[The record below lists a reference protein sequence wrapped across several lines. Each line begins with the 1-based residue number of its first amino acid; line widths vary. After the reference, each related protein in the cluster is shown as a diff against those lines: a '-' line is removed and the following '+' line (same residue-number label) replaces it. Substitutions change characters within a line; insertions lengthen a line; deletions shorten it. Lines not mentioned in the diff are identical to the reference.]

1 MNNLQTFNFQNL
13 PVRTVQLNNQTYW
26 VLKDVCDVLE
36 LTTPSRVAERLEE
49 DEVSQTHIIDALGRI
64 QNTTVIT
71 ESGLYAVIL
80 RSNKANAKEFRK
92 WVTSEVLPAIRKTG
106 VYLTDEKAYDI
117 THNPQ
122 SLADLLMQAGEQLK
136 QKEIIIQ
143 EMKPKALFADAVAT
157 ANTSILIGDLAK
169 LIKQNGHN
177 IGQKRL
183 FEWLRNHGYLIKGGN
198 SKNMPTQKAM
208 ELKLFE
214 VKERTINNPDGS
226 VRITKTT
233 KVTGKGQQY
242 FINKFLGS
250 QKGGSMKK
258 ENEFN
263 TLIYVELPNLVN
275 RIMKNFCMEDIKT
288 NELIANEST
297 QKTH

>member
-1 MNNLQTFNFQNL
+1 MNNLQTFNFKNQ
-13 PVRTVQLNNQTYW
+13 PVRTVQLNNQPYFN
-26 VLKDVCDVLE
+26 LKDVCEILDLSN
-36 LTTPSRVAERLEE
+36 SRKVVERLNEKGVTTSDTLTNGGTQKMTYINESNLYKTIFQSRKEE
-49 DEVSQTHIIDALGRI
+49 AEQF
-64 QNTTVIT
+64 T
-71 ESGLYAVIL
+71 E
-80 RSNKANAKEFRK
+80 
-92 WVTSEVLPAIRKTG
+92 WVTSEVLPAIRKNG

-250 QKGGSMKK
+250 
-258 ENEFN
+258 
-263 TLIYVELPNLVN
+263 
-275 RIMKNFCMEDIKT
+275 
-288 NELIANEST
+288 
-297 QKTH
+297 

>member
-13 PVRTVQLNNQTYW
+13 PVRTVQLNNQPYW

-36 LTTPSRVAERLEE
+36 LSNPTVVANRLED
-49 DEVSQTHIIDALGRI
+49 DEVTKFNLGGLSGETNI
-64 QNTTVIT
+64 IT

-80 RSNKANAKEFRK
+80 RSDKPNAKEFRK

-122 SLADLLMQAGEQLK
+122 SLADLLLQAGEQLK
-136 QKEIIIQ
+136 QKELIIQ

-157 ANTSILIGDLAK
+157 ADTSILIGDLAK
-169 LIKQNGHN
+169 LIKQNGHD

-183 FEWLRNHGYLIKGGN
+183 FEWLRNHDYLIKGGN
-198 SKNMPTQKAM
+198 SKNMPTQKSM

-242 FINKFLGS
+242 FINKFLG
-250 QKGGSMKK
+250 
-258 ENEFN
+258 
-263 TLIYVELPNLVN
+263 
-275 RIMKNFCMEDIKT
+275 C
-288 NELIANEST
+288 
-297 QKTH
+297 

>member
-1 MNNLQTFNFQNL
+1 MNYLQTFSFNNQ
-13 PVRTVQLNNQTYW
+13 PVRTVQLNNQPYFN
-26 VLKDVCDVLE
+26 LKDVCEVLDIKNHKDVVSRLDPKGVDTTDT
-36 LTTPSRVAERLEE
+36 LTNGGMQKMTYINESNLYKTIFQSRKEDAE
-49 DEVSQTHIIDALGRI
+49 QF
-64 QNTTVIT
+64 T
-71 ESGLYAVIL
+71 E
-80 RSNKANAKEFRK
+80 
-92 WVTSEVLPAIRKTG
+92 WVTSEVLPAIRKNG
-106 VYLTDEKAYDI
+106 AYLTDEKAYDI

-122 SLADLLMQAGEQLK
+122 SLADLLLQAGEQLK

-157 ANTSILIGDLAK
+157 ADTSILIGDLAK
-169 LIKQNGHN
+169 LIKQNGHD

-183 FEWLRNHGYLIKGGN
+183 FEWLRNHDYLIKGGN
-198 SKNMPTQKAM
+198 SKNMPTQKSM

-250 QKGGSMKK
+250 
-258 ENEFN
+258 
-263 TLIYVELPNLVN
+263 
-275 RIMKNFCMEDIKT
+275 
-288 NELIANEST
+288 
-297 QKTH
+297 

>member
-1 MNNLQTFNFQNL
+1 MNVLQTFSFNNQ
-13 PVRTVQLNNQTYW
+13 PVRTVQLNNQPYFN
-26 VLKDVCDVLE
+26 LKDVCEVLDIKNHKDVVSRLNPKGVDTTDT
-36 LTTPSRVAERLEE
+36 LTNGGMQKMTYINESNLYKTIFQSRKEEAE
-49 DEVSQTHIIDALGRI
+49 QF
-64 QNTTVIT
+64 T
-71 ESGLYAVIL
+71 E
-80 RSNKANAKEFRK
+80 

-106 VYLTDEKAYDI
+106 AYLTDEKAYDI

-143 EMKPKALFADAVAT
+143 EMRPKALFADAVAT
-157 ANTSILIGDLAK
+157 ADTSILIGDLAK
-169 LIKQNGHN
+169 LIKQNGHD

-183 FEWLRNHGYLIKGGN
+183 FEWLRNHDYLIKSGN
-198 SKNMPTQKAM
+198 SKNMPTQKSM

-233 KVTGKGQQY
+233 KVTGHGQQY

-250 QKGGSMKK
+250 
-258 ENEFN
+258 
-263 TLIYVELPNLVN
+263 
-275 RIMKNFCMEDIKT
+275 
-288 NELIANEST
+288 
-297 QKTH
+297 

>member
-1 MNNLQTFNFQNL
+1 MNNLQIFSFNNQ
-13 PVRTVQLNNQTYW
+13 PVRTVQLNNQPYW
-26 VLKDVCDVLE
+26 VLKDVCAVLGISN
-36 LTTPSRVAERLEE
+36 SRMTAERLED
-49 DEVSQTHIIDALGRI
+49 DEVSQTDIIDSLGRS
-64 QNTTVIT
+64 QSTSVIT

-80 RSNKANAKEFRK
+80 RSDKPNAKEFRK
-92 WVTSEVLPAIRKTG
+92 WITSEVLPAIRKTG

-143 EMKPKALFADAVAT
+143 EMRPKALFADAVAT

-169 LIKQNGHN
+169 FIKQNGHN

-250 QKGGSMKK
+250 
-258 ENEFN
+258 
-263 TLIYVELPNLVN
+263 
-275 RIMKNFCMEDIKT
+275 
-288 NELIANEST
+288 
-297 QKTH
+297 

>member
-1 MNNLQTFNFQNL
+1 MKGEDMNNLQTFNFNNQ
-13 PVRTVQLNNQTYW
+13 PVRTIQLNNQPYFN
-26 VLKDVCDVLE
+26 LKDVCEVLDIKNHKDVVSRLNPKGVDTTDT
-36 LTTPSRVAERLEE
+36 LTNGGMQKMTYINESNLYKTIFQSRKEEAE
-49 DEVSQTHIIDALGRI
+49 QF
-64 QNTTVIT
+64 T
-71 ESGLYAVIL
+71 E
-80 RSNKANAKEFRK
+80 
-92 WVTSEVLPAIRKTG
+92 WVTSEVLPAIRKNG
-106 VYLTDEKAYDI
+106 AYLTDEKAYDI

-143 EMKPKALFADAVAT
+143 EMRPKALFADAVAT
-157 ANTSILIGDLAK
+157 ADTSILIGDLAK
-169 LIKQNGHN
+169 LIKQNGHD

-183 FEWLRNHGYLIKGGN
+183 FEWLRNHDYLIKSGN
-198 SKNMPTQKAM
+198 SKNMPTQKSM

-250 QKGGSMKK
+250 
-258 ENEFN
+258 
-263 TLIYVELPNLVN
+263 
-275 RIMKNFCMEDIKT
+275 
-288 NELIANEST
+288 
-297 QKTH
+297 

>member
-13 PVRTVQLNNQTYW
+13 PVRTVQLNNQPYW

-36 LTTPSRVAERLEE
+36 LSNPTVVANRLED
-49 DEVSQTHIIDALGRI
+49 DEVTKFNLGGLSGETNI
-64 QNTTVIT
+64 IT

-80 RSNKANAKEFRK
+80 RSDKPNAKEFRR
-92 WVTSEVLPAIRKTG
+92 WITSEVLPAIRKTG

-122 SLADLLMQAGEQLK
+122 SLADLLLQAGEQLK
-136 QKEIIIQ
+136 QKELIIQ

-157 ANTSILIGDLAK
+157 ADTSILIGDLAK
-169 LIKQNGHN
+169 LIKQNGHD

-183 FEWLRNHGYLIKGGN
+183 FEWLRNHDYLIKGGN
-198 SKNMPTQKAM
+198 SKNMPTQKSM

-242 FINKFLGS
+242 FINKFLG
-250 QKGGSMKK
+250 
-258 ENEFN
+258 
-263 TLIYVELPNLVN
+263 
-275 RIMKNFCMEDIKT
+275 C
-288 NELIANEST
+288 
-297 QKTH
+297 

>member
-1 MNNLQTFNFQNL
+1 MNNLQTFNFNNQ
-13 PVRTVQLNNQTYW
+13 PVRTVQLNNQPYFN
-26 VLKDVCDVLE
+26 LKDVCEILE
-36 LTTPSRVAERLEE
+36 LSNSRKVVERLNEKGVTTSDTLTNGGMQKMTYINESNLYKTIFQSRKEE
-49 DEVSQTHIIDALGRI
+49 AEQF
-64 QNTTVIT
+64 T
-71 ESGLYAVIL
+71 E
-80 RSNKANAKEFRK
+80 
-92 WVTSEVLPAIRKTG
+92 WVTSEVLPAIRKNG

-122 SLADLLMQAGEQLK
+122 SLADLLLQAGEQLK

-157 ANTSILIGDLAK
+157 ADTSILIGDLAK
-169 LIKQNGHN
+169 LIKQNGHD

-183 FEWLRNHGYLIKGGN
+183 FEWLRNHDYLIKGGN
-198 SKNMPTQKAM
+198 SKNMPTQKSM

-250 QKGGSMKK
+250 
-258 ENEFN
+258 
-263 TLIYVELPNLVN
+263 
-275 RIMKNFCMEDIKT
+275 
-288 NELIANEST
+288 
-297 QKTH
+297 

>member
-1 MNNLQTFNFQNL
+1 MNNLQTFNFNNQ
-13 PVRTVQLNNQTYW
+13 PVRTVQLNNQPYFN
-26 VLKDVCDVLE
+26 LKDVCEVLDIKNHKDVVSRLNPKGVDTTDT
-36 LTTPSRVAERLEE
+36 LTNGGMQKMTYINESNLYKTIFQSRKEEAE
-49 DEVSQTHIIDALGRI
+49 QF
-64 QNTTVIT
+64 T
-71 ESGLYAVIL
+71 E
-80 RSNKANAKEFRK
+80 

-106 VYLTDEKAYDI
+106 AYLTDEKAYDI

-143 EMKPKALFADAVAT
+143 EMRPKALFADAVAT
-157 ANTSILIGDLAK
+157 ADTSILIGDLAK
-169 LIKQNGHN
+169 LIKQNGYD

-183 FEWLRNHGYLIKGGN
+183 FEWLRNHDYLIKSGN
-198 SKNMPTQKAM
+198 SKNMPTQKSM

-233 KVTGKGQQY
+233 KVTGHGQQY

-250 QKGGSMKK
+250 
-258 ENEFN
+258 
-263 TLIYVELPNLVN
+263 
-275 RIMKNFCMEDIKT
+275 
-288 NELIANEST
+288 
-297 QKTH
+297 

>member
-1 MNNLQTFNFQNL
+1 MNNLQTFNFNNQ
-13 PVRTVQLNNQTYW
+13 PVRTVQLNNQPYW

-36 LTTPSRVAERLEE
+36 LSNPTVVANRLED
-49 DEVSQTHIIDALGRI
+49 DEVTKFNLGGLSGETNI
-64 QNTTVIT
+64 IT

-80 RSNKANAKEFRK
+80 RSDKPNAKEFRK

-122 SLADLLMQAGEQLK
+122 SLADLLLQAGEQLK

-143 EMKPKALFADAVAT
+143 EMEPKALFADAVA
-157 ANTSILIGDLAK
+157 ASNSNILIGDLAK
-169 LIKQNGHN
+169 LIKQNGHD

-183 FEWLRNHGYLIKGGN
+183 FDWLRDNGYLIKYG
-198 SKNMPTQKAM
+198 SSRNMPTQLAM
-208 ELKLFE
+208 NLGLFK
-214 VKERTINNPDGS
+214 VKESTFSNPDGS
-226 VRITKTT
+226 VRITRTT

-250 QKGGSMKK
+250 
-258 ENEFN
+258 
-263 TLIYVELPNLVN
+263 
-275 RIMKNFCMEDIKT
+275 
-288 NELIANEST
+288 
-297 QKTH
+297 

>member
-1 MNNLQTFNFQNL
+1 MNQLQTFSFNNQ
-13 PVRTVQLNNQTYW
+13 PVRTVQLNNQPYW

-36 LTTPSRVAERLEE
+36 LSNPTVVANRLED
-49 DEVSQTHIIDALGRI
+49 DEVTKFNLGGLSGETNI
-64 QNTTVIT
+64 IT

-80 RSNKANAKEFRK
+80 RSDKPNAKEFRK
-92 WVTSEVLPAIRKTG
+92 WVTSEVLPAIRKNG
-106 VYLTDEKAYDI
+106 AYLTDEKAYDI

-122 SLADLLMQAGEQLK
+122 SLADLLLQAGEQLK

-157 ANTSILIGDLAK
+157 ADTSILIGDLAK
-169 LIKQNGHN
+169 LIKQNGHD

-183 FEWLRNHGYLIKGGN
+183 FEWLRNHDYLIKGGN
-198 SKNMPTQKAM
+198 SKNMPTQKSM

-242 FINKFLGS
+242 FINKFLG
-250 QKGGSMKK
+250 
-258 ENEFN
+258 
-263 TLIYVELPNLVN
+263 
-275 RIMKNFCMEDIKT
+275 C
-288 NELIANEST
+288 
-297 QKTH
+297 

>member
-1 MNNLQTFNFQNL
+1 MNELQTFSFNNQ
-13 PVRTVQLNNQTYW
+13 PVRTVQLNNQPYW

-36 LTTPSRVAERLEE
+36 LSNPTVVANRLED
-49 DEVSQTHIIDALGRI
+49 DEVTKFNLGGLSGETNI
-64 QNTTVIT
+64 IT

-80 RSNKANAKEFRK
+80 RSDKPNAKEFRK
-92 WVTSEVLPAIRKTG
+92 WVTSEVLPAIRKNG
-106 VYLTDEKAYDI
+106 AYLTDEKAYDI

-122 SLADLLMQAGEQLK
+122 SLADLLLQAGEQLK

-157 ANTSILIGDLAK
+157 ADTSILIGDLAK
-169 LIKQNGHN
+169 LIKQNGHD

-183 FEWLRNHGYLIKGGN
+183 FEWLRNHDYLIKGGN
-198 SKNMPTQKAM
+198 SKNMPTQKSM

-242 FINKFLGS
+242 FINKFLG
-250 QKGGSMKK
+250 
-258 ENEFN
+258 
-263 TLIYVELPNLVN
+263 
-275 RIMKNFCMEDIKT
+275 C
-288 NELIANEST
+288 
-297 QKTH
+297 

>member
-1 MNNLQTFNFQNL
+1 MKKYFIFFLNKGCVNATTKGEDMNNLQTFNFNNQ
-13 PVRTVQLNNQTYW
+13 PVRTVQLNNQPYFN
-26 VLKDVCDVLE
+26 LKDVCEVLDIKNHKDVVSRLNPKGVDTTDT
-36 LTTPSRVAERLEE
+36 LTNGGMQKMTYINESNLYKTIFQSRKEEAE
-49 DEVSQTHIIDALGRI
+49 QF
-64 QNTTVIT
+64 T
-71 ESGLYAVIL
+71 E
-80 RSNKANAKEFRK
+80 

-106 VYLTDEKAYDI
+106 AYLTDEKAYDI

-143 EMKPKALFADAVAT
+143 EMRPKALFADAVAT
-157 ANTSILIGDLAK
+157 ADTSILIGDLAK
-169 LIKQNGHN
+169 LIKQNGHD

-183 FEWLRNHGYLIKGGN
+183 FEWLRNHDYLIKSGN
-198 SKNMPTQKAM
+198 SKNMPTQKSM

-250 QKGGSMKK
+250 
-258 ENEFN
+258 
-263 TLIYVELPNLVN
+263 
-275 RIMKNFCMEDIKT
+275 
-288 NELIANEST
+288 
-297 QKTH
+297 

>member
-13 PVRTVQLNNQTYW
+13 PVRTVQLNNQPYW

-36 LTTPSRVAERLEE
+36 LSNPTVVANRLED
-49 DEVSQTHIIDALGRI
+49 DEVTKFNLGGLSGETNI
-64 QNTTVIT
+64 IT

-80 RSNKANAKEFRK
+80 RSDKPNAKEFRK

-122 SLADLLMQAGEQLK
+122 SLADLLLQAGEQLK
-136 QKEIIIQ
+136 QKELIIQ

-157 ANTSILIGDLAK
+157 ADTSILIGDLAK
-169 LIKQNGHN
+169 LIKQNGHD

-183 FEWLRNHGYLIKGGN
+183 FEWLRNHDYLIKGGN
-198 SKNMPTQKAM
+198 SKNMPTQKSM

-214 VKERTINNPDGS
+214 VKERTIHNPDGS

-242 FINKFLGS
+242 FINKFLG
-250 QKGGSMKK
+250 
-258 ENEFN
+258 
-263 TLIYVELPNLVN
+263 
-275 RIMKNFCMEDIKT
+275 C
-288 NELIANEST
+288 
-297 QKTH
+297 